1 MKWGVTGWIYSISCR
16 ISITVAL
23 SHFVWLLSS
32 RENDFFT
39 SRLMNRVFFFFKLQC
54 THFIQKQTHKFT
66 WFPWKKKHESF
77 GCAGQNSYINDTLLI
92 FYSRCLHMST
102 LSVEMFPTSQAQH
115 WESSVNETHMHWKNE
130 CWTWW
135 LISVFPVFLRKVSK
149 VRWVNTKQQAQ
160 LG

>member
-1 MKWGVTGWIYSISCR
+1 MRCHRLNLFYQLQNFNYSSSFSFCLAPFFKRKWLFYFKINEQS
-16 ISITVAL
+16 L
-23 SHFVWLLSS
+23 
-32 RENDFFT
+32 
-39 SRLMNRVFFFFKLQC
+39 FFFKLQC

-92 FYSRCLHMST
+92 FNSRCLHMST